1 MKLSK
6 SIKRIA
12 LRYNAIKK
20 HPLTKKAPLKG
31 LFRYLF
37 FNVTQTIN
45 KTPKVFNW
53 IQGLK
58 FYAQKG
64 DAGLVGNI
72 YYKLMDYEDSMFII
86 DHLGEND
93 TFVDVGANLGHYTM
107 LASGICKAKS
117 IAIEPI
123 QSTVKKLE
131 RNIALNKLEQKVT
144 LLNCGVG
151 DKNETLNF
159 TTDKTVMN
167 SVALKESST
176 TTKVE
181 VKTLNDLLK
190 NENPTCIKIDVE
202 GYEYNVLKGATAV
215 LNNPSLKYLLM
226 EFNNS
231 GAKFNI
237 TDDTVFNLI
246 TSYNFKPIRYDVEA
260 KEMIPIKSYNTDK
273 FNTLFFRET
282 TV

>member
-1 MKLSK
+1 MNLSK

-31 LFRYLF
+31 LFRYLL
-37 FNVTQTIN
+37 FNVSQKIN
-45 KTPKVFNW
+45 KKPKVFNW

-86 DHLGEND
+86 DHLSKGD

-123 QSTVKKLE
+123 QSTIKKLE
-131 RNIALNKLEQKVT
+131 KNIALNKLEEQVT
-144 LLNCGVG
+144 ILNCGVG
-151 DKNETLNF
+151 DKKGTLNF
-159 TTDKTVMN
+159 TTDRTVMN
-167 SVALKESST
+167 SVALKESNT
-176 TTKVE
+176 TTKVD
-181 VKTLNDLLK
+181 VRTLNDILE

-202 GYEYNVLKGATAV
+202 GYEYNVLKGATTI
-215 LNNPSLKYLLM
+215 LNKPSLKYLLL

-237 TDDTVFNLI
+237 TDDTVFNEIL
-246 TSYNFKPIRYDVEA
+246 SYNFKPIRYNVET
-260 KEMIPIKSYNTDK
+260 KEMIPIESYNTDK